1 MKRMAILSLLALSVI
16 LASEQRASAWC
27 RFKFGI
33 GLNISYEGSGN
44 TFLWGLCKGGPNPN
58 LSPDGVPPVDGGYPA
73 PYPAYSPGIVPDG
86 YGGAPPAS
94 QTLPP
99 PTPVAPA
106 VAQPVSYNPYQ
117 ANGYYPYG
125 YPQSSNS
132 GDSGQA
138 PSYWYNNR

>member
-16 LASEQRASAWC
+16 LASEQQASAWC

-58 LSPDGVPPVDGGYPA
+58 MYPDGAPPVDGYAP
-73 PYPAYSPGIVPDG
+73 PYPAYSPGMVPDG
-86 YGGAPPAS
+86 YAPPPPPGH
-94 QTLPP
+94 TPPP
-99 PTPVAPA
+99 PTAAAPA

-117 ANGYYPYG
+117 PNGTYPNG
-125 YPQSSNS
+125 YPQFSNI
-132 GDSGQA
+132 GDASQA